1 VSVYYVSPSLE
12 AIVGRAVVS
21 ERFRA
26 GILNGK
32 RAELIRQLASNRM
45 SHPRYYL
52 SRRAVFPSSPGLL
65 RNSTSPKNLMVA
77 FPQDGCI
84 NRVT

>member
-1 VSVYYVSPSLE
+1 MSVRALE

-32 RAELIRQLASNRM
+32 RAELIRQFSLEPHESSAV
-45 SHPRYYL
+45 L
-52 SRRAVFPSSPGLL
+52 SIKARSLPEFAMAIEKL
-65 RNSTSPKNLMVA
+65 TSPKSLVGL
-77 FPQDGCI
+77 FPYDSW
-84 NRVT
+84 R

>member
-1 VSVYYVSPSLE
+1 MSVRSLE

-32 RAELIRQLASNRM
+32 RAELIRQFSLEPDESSAV
-45 SHPRYYL
+45 L
-52 SRRAVFPSSPGLL
+52 SIKARSFPEFARAIEKL
-65 RNSTSPKNLMVA
+65 TAPKNLMVA
-77 FPQDGCI
+77 FPQDGWH
-84 NRVT
+84 

>member
-1 VSVYYVSPSLE
+1 MSMRALE

-32 RAELIRQLASNRM
+32 RAELIRQFSLEPDETSAVM
-45 SHPRYYL
+45 SIQAGSLPEFA
-52 SRRAVFPSSPGLL
+52 RAIERL
-65 RNSTSPKNLMVA
+65 TAPKNMLSL
-77 FPQDGCI
+77 FPQDSWS
-84 NRVT
+84 